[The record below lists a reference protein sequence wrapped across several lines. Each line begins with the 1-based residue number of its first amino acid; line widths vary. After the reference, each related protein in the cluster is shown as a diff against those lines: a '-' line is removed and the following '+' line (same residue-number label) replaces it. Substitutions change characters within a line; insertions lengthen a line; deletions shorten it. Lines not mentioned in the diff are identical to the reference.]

1 MTDQSLFWRT
11 DRTQDDSLGL
21 RRAYRF
27 AGRFRL
33 LERLGQGGFG
43 QVWRVRDMFLGQEV
57 ALKASAADLTAE
69 TLVLRRLPK
78 DRYVSIFDYVTDS
91 SVEAS
96 AYSMEL
102 LEPPWMTLDDYQRE
116 QLWPK
121 FQNLTKAIDAT
132 KMVMCIGIDLLTTL
146 GELHGK
152 KHGKINRWCHADIK
166 PQNLYINRKLAKL
179 AWEVE
184 WGTPIAPFVKVGD
197 LGLACCTGSLLCAG
211 TPGYMAPEQEG
222 SGRVSPATDLFA
234 VAQTIAS
241 MLVGRPFDKDE
252 LKHIVRMKTTIAE
265 RLPCAHIVDRISEGL
280 RMMTNATPT
289 LRGTSESSI
298 RLLAGILTSQK
309 DWRILSVFVSQA
321 PSGITLNDA
330 ADILFDE
337 FASSKGWRNRRSD
350 RLAELKS
357 MVKSLYD
364 RGILSRNGHKYVVR
378 T

>member
-11 DRTQDDSLGL
+11 DWTEDDSLKL
-21 RRAYRF
+21 RKAYKF

-43 QVWRVRDMFLGQEV
+43 QVWRVRDLDLDQEV
-57 ALKASAADLTAE
+57 ALKISVSDLTAE

-78 DRYVSIFDYVTDS
+78 DRYVSIFDYVKDT

-102 LEPPWMTLDDYQRE
+102 LERPWMTLDDYQRE
-116 QLWPK
+116 QIWPK
-121 FQNLTKAIDAT
+121 FQNCDNSIDAI
-132 KMVMCIGIDLLTTL
+132 KMAIFIGIDLLVTL

-166 PQNLYINRKLAKL
+166 PQNLYVNRKLAKL
-179 AWEVE
+179 AWETE
-184 WGTPIAPFVKVGD
+184 WGRLIRPFIKIGD
-197 LGLACCTGSLLCAG
+197 LGLACQAGSFICAG

-241 MLVGRPFDKDE
+241 TIIGRPFDREE
-252 LKHIVRMKTTIAE
+252 LKHVARMKTTLAE
-265 RLPCAHIVDRISEGL
+265 WMPSAYIVDKITVGL
-280 RMMTNATPT
+280 RKMTNATPA
-289 LRGTSESSI
+289 LRGTSEDSI
-298 RLLAGILTSQK
+298 RFLTSILLSQE
-309 DWRILSVFVSQA
+309 DWQVLTVLVSQA
-321 PSGITLNDA
+321 PAGITLNDA
-330 ADILFDE
+330 AEILFIE
-337 FASSKGWRNRRSD
+337 FAPSKGWRNCTID
-350 RLAELKS
+350 RLSELKS
-357 MVKSLYD
+357 MVRSMYK

-378 T
+378 